1 MSQFPS
7 CGAEPARLISARA
20 SCQEPHDPQHLAR
33 FLDSE
38 DGLGLRGTIEEGRFH
53 EVRRR
58 ARLMQSKGRILSL
71 SNLYER

>member
-1 MSQFPS
+1 MFVAARSQHPQ
-7 CGAEPARLISARA
+7 ARA
-20 SCQEPHDPQHLAR
+20 TTREEKAILAR

>member
-1 MSQFPS
+1 MCIRDSSKLPQ
-7 CGAEPARLISARA
+7 ARA
-20 SCQEPHDPQHLAR
+20 TTREEKAILAR

>member
-1 MSQFPS
+1 MATSGKKHWPPMGRTQWP
-7 CGAEPARLISARA
+7 LT
-20 SCQEPHDPQHLAR
+20 

-71 SNLYER
+71 SKLYER

>member
-1 MSQFPS
+1 MFVD
-7 CGAEPARLISARA
+7 ARSKLPQARA
-20 SCQEPHDPQHLAR
+20 TTREEKAILAR

-38 DGLGLRGTIEEGRFH
+38 DGLGLRGTIEDGRFH

>member
-1 MSQFPS
+1 MEIFWKFTGFCLGSGLTP
-7 CGAEPARLISARA
+7 RA
-20 SCQEPHDPQHLAR
+20 TTREEKAILAR